1 MEVLEQRKNED
12 LYLKDLA
19 QWREEAAQLKGIKF
33 DTSTLQLVRLD
44 QQALEPLKA
53 VKPKKAL
60 IIGLG
65 GVGGLMLG
73 VFAALLRNLLRPRQT
88 VNDRA

>member
-44 QQALEPLKA
+44 QLALEPLKA

-65 GVGGLMLG
+65 GGGGLMLG